1 MWNFL
6 EQVRS
11 YFSSSIIHF
20 SPHEVEQYGYGFHH
34 RGKSYVHHSRLH
46 PSETAL
52 FRLSTFQMLFITVLI
67 LLFIFALV
75 INWHITFVFVVSLL
89 TCIYFSDL
97 LFNLYLIYRSF
108 SRTPEIQITEDQI
121 AIIKEEYWPP
131 YTILCPLYKEW
142 EVLPQFITAMNRL
155 DYPKD
160 KLQVMLVLEE
170 DDTETIKHAK
180 HMKLPEY
187 FEILVVP
194 HSLPKT
200 KPKACNYALKYSK
213 GEYVVIYDAED
224 VPDVKQLK
232 KAVLAF
238 DEAPDNTICIQ
249 AKLNFYNPHQNILT
263 RIFTAEYS
271 LWFDLVL
278 TGLQSIQAPIP
289 LGGTSNHFRIADL
302 DHLKG
307 WDAFNVTEDCDLG
320 IRLVKQGYQTAIIDS
335 VTLEEANSDIMNWF
349 SQRTRWIKGYIQT
362 YFVHTRTLHQF
373 LKRWHNWHFITFQLV
388 VGGKIMSMFINP
400 FMWVITISY
409 FLFRSK
415 IGPAIEAFYPAP
427 VLYMAFFSLIF
438 GNFLYL
444 YYYMIGCYKRG
455 YEDIVKYALFVP
467 FYWLSMSVAA
477 WLAVYDLI
485 VRPHHWSKT
494 KHGLH
499 LGNQKAVHQAREKIG
514 THLVDTALIQR

>member
-1 MWNFL
+1 MWNFI
-6 EQVRS
+6 EQVGS

-20 SPHEVEQYGYGFHH
+20 NPKEVEKYGHGFHH
-34 RGKSYVHHSRLH
+34 KGKSYVHHSGLH
-46 PSETAL
+46 PSDTAL
-52 FRLSTFQMLFITVLI
+52 FRLSTFQMILC
-67 LLFIFALV
+67 LLFAIFVLFALFF
-75 INWHITFVFVVSLL
+75 NWHLTFVIVVTILTFV
-89 TCIYFSDL
+89 YFSDL
-97 LFNLYLIYRSF
+97 LFNLFLIYRSF
-108 SRTPEIQITEDQI
+108 SRTPEITI
-121 AIIKEEYWPP
+121 ADAEIDIIKDEYWPF

-142 EVLPQFITAMNRL
+142 EVLPQFVTAMSRL

-160 KLQVMLVLEE
+160 KMQVMLVLEE
-170 DDTETIKHAK
+170 DDVETITHAQK
-180 HMKLPEY
+180 MHLPSF
-187 FEILVVP
+187 FEIQVVP

-200 KPKACNYALKYSK
+200 KPKACNYALLKAK

-224 VPDVKQLK
+224 VPDTKQLK

-238 DEAPDNTICIQ
+238 DEAPENTICIQ

-278 TGLQSIQAPIP
+278 TGLQSINAPIP

-302 DHLKG
+302 DRLKR

-335 VTLEEANSDIMNWF
+335 ITLEEANSDLKNWLG
-349 SQRTRWIKGYIQT
+349 QRTRWIKGYIQT
-362 YFVHTRTLHQF
+362 YLVHTRTLHQF
-373 LKRWHNWHFITFQLV
+373 MKRWRNWHFITFQLV

-400 FMWVITISY
+400 FMWLITISY
-409 FLFRSK
+409 FVFRST
-415 IGPAIEAFYPAP
+415 IGPMIESFYPAP

-455 YEDIVKYALFVP
+455 YEDLVKYALFVP
-467 FYWLSMSVAA
+467 FYWLSMSLAA
-477 WLAVYDLI
+477 WLAVYELI

-499 LGNQKAVHQAREKIG
+499 LADKNAVHQAREKIG
-514 THLVDTALIQR
+514 THLVDSSFIKG